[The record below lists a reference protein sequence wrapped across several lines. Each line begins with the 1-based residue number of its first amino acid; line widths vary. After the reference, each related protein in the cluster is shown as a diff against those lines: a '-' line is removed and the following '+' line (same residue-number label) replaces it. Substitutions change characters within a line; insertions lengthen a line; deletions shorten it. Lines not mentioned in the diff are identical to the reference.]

1 MNKTRTLG
9 NLGVIVVL
17 ILLSFIPTWSGV
29 SIGAGFPKLPL
40 SFIGTG
46 LRNLSLSGTV
56 GNIVAIVLYILICL
70 LPLLCLLKGK
80 RHIEDLLLPATSAAM
95 LFGFY
100 YIINPSLRAPVLMG
114 EVGNMVLECV
124 VYSIFFTWCILRL
137 VRYCCGADRVGL
149 YRVLWLLCMV
159 FAALCIFMGFGGGW
173 ETCCRAIEAVKAG
186 NTAEGVRLAPT
197 YAFLYLRFAADA
209 AEYCLTAW
217 VFLLAGE
224 LVMDVRH
231 DPYSDATLR
240 TSLCMAKW
248 CRISLTVT
256 MLMMVLLNVGQLL
269 LAKGLHHLSAEVHI
283 PLLGITV
290 TLVMMAIGGLL
301 AKGVKLK
308 RENDSFV

>member
-149 YRVLWLLCMV
+149 YRVLWLL
-159 FAALCIFMGFGGGW
+159 
-173 ETCCRAIEAVKAG
+173 
-186 NTAEGVRLAPT
+186 
-197 YAFLYLRFAADA
+197 
-209 AEYCLTAW
+209 
-217 VFLLAGE
+217 
-224 LVMDVRH
+224 
-231 DPYSDATLR
+231 
-240 TSLCMAKW
+240 
-248 CRISLTVT
+248 
-256 MLMMVLLNVGQLL
+256 
-269 LAKGLHHLSAEVHI
+269 
-283 PLLGITV
+283 
-290 TLVMMAIGGLL
+290 
-301 AKGVKLK
+301 
-308 RENDSFV
+308 